1 MCHITSQ
8 LMGKYSLGPFL
19 PVPGT
24 YPDIQG
30 SKNGYFLAKS
40 GPNGPGWLQAR
51 PVHLERAWCAIS
63 HPNWWESIAW
73 GHFCQFQA
81 PTGKFHKLDFNP
93 KPDNHTEKMWVKS
106 EGESWSLCLQ
116 SMILY
121 LSSEL
126 EMCYTEGEC
135 RSNASLFREW
145 VSAKLIET
153 VGAFLF
159 LQNLNNV

>member
-1 MCHITSQ
+1 
-8 LMGKYSLGPFL
+8 
-19 PVPGT
+19 
-24 YPDIQG
+24 
-30 SKNGYFLAKS
+30 
-40 GPNGPGWLQAR
+40 
-51 PVHLERAWCAIS
+51 
-63 HPNWWESIAW
+63 
-73 GHFCQFQA
+73 
-81 PTGKFHKLDFNP
+81 
-93 KPDNHTEKMWVKS
+93 MWVKS

-135 RSNASLFREW
+135 RSDASLFREW
-145 VSAKLIET
+145 ASAKLIET